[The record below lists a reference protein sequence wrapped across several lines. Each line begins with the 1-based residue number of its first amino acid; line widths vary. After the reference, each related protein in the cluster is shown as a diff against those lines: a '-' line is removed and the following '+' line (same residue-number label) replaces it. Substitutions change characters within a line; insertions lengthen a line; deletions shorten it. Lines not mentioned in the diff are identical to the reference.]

1 GGGEALRAHGHAIH
15 RGEPP
20 GRRQQPRRRDRGQ
33 GAAGRV
39 HPAAD
44 FGELHGQ
51 PQRLQAHLRSDQR
64 HHADHPGLRRALRGG
79 DPSVGAG
86 QQPEGVRR
94 VREEAAGEAGL
105 RLLGQRQHHA
115 RRQRVLSRCRQ
126 DQGPAHSVQGHR
138 AGGGG
143 HHRRPGAA
151 RVRRRAGDAAA
162 REGRAPARA
171 RRDDRQAHRGR
182 PRLADG
188 RRVRLSRLRGDQLAR
203 PGGAEGPA
211 ARHRR
216 ALEPGNRRG
225 GEGRRDEE
233 EPGRRWPRAG
243 GRLAGA
249 LRPDSEERDGALGQ
263 GRPAGRHK
271 GGLTMLRKLL
281 VLALWLPAWALA
293 QSYPLSYPSKPVR
306 IVLPFGPGGVAD
318 ITTRTI
324 APKMSEGLGQQ
335 VVVENMPGAGGIRAA
350 ETVARAEPDGHT
362 LLLLTNGNAVS
373 QALFKSL
380 PYDPVNDFA
389 MISTVGY
396 FSMVI
401 VTGANSKYKTLQ
413 DVIAAAKQNPGKLN
427 IGTISPG
434 GTQHLAGELFRSS
447 AGMDALVVPHK
458 TTGEVVIGVRN
469 GNLDVGVD
477 FIAPLISGIKSG
489 DLRALAVTAGKRQP
503 QLPDVPT
510 AQEAGVK

>member
-1 GGGEALRAHGHAIH
+1 
-15 RGEPP
+15 
-20 GRRQQPRRRDRGQ
+20 
-33 GAAGRV
+33 
-39 HPAAD
+39 
-44 FGELHGQ
+44 
-51 PQRLQAHLRSDQR
+51 
-64 HHADHPGLRRALRGG
+64 
-79 DPSVGAG
+79 
-86 QQPEGVRR
+86 
-94 VREEAAGEAGL
+94 
-105 RLLGQRQHHA
+105 
-115 RRQRVLSRCRQ
+115 
-126 DQGPAHSVQGHR
+126 
-138 AGGGG
+138 
-143 HHRRPGAA
+143 
-151 RVRRRAGDAAA
+151 
-162 REGRAPARA
+162 
-171 RRDDRQAHRGR
+171 
-182 PRLADG
+182 
-188 RRVRLSRLRGDQLAR
+188 
-203 PGGAEGPA
+203 
-211 ARHRR
+211 
-216 ALEPGNRRG
+216 
-225 GEGRRDEE
+225 
-233 EPGRRWPRAG
+233 
-243 GRLAGA
+243 
-249 LRPDSEERDGALGQ
+249 
-263 GRPAGRHK
+263 
-271 GGLTMLRKLL
+271 MLKKLM

-293 QSYPLSYPSKPVR
+293 QSYPTKPVR

-324 APKMSEGLGQQ
+324 APKLSDGLGQQ

-350 ETVARAEPDGHT
+350 DAVAKAEPDGHT

-380 PYDPVNDFA
+380 PYDPLNDFA

-401 VTGANSKYKTLQ
+401 VAGANSKYKTLQ

-477 FIAPLISGIKSG
+477 FIAPLISGIKAG

-510 AQEAGVK
+510 AQEAGVKGYDVASWNALAAPAKTPRAAIDRVHRELAKALADPEVQKRFADLGVDGRTSTPEQLREFFVSESKRWSRVVESAKIPKQ